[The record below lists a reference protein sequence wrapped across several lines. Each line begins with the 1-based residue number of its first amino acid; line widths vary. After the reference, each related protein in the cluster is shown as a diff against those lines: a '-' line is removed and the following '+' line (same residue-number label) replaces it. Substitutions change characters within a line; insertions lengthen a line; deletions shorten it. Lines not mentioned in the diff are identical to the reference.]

1 MMTYRVHV
9 SIHGTMA
16 ISVEADNESE
26 ARTAAMD
33 VAFERPTKD
42 WETSMIQVEEV
53 KEAAE

>member
-1 MMTYRVHV
+1 MTYRVYV

-16 ISVEADNESE
+16 ISVEAGNESE
-26 ARTAAMD
+26 ARSAAMD
-33 VAFERPTKD
+33 AAFERPTKD